1 MNFNSRTYFKIYF
14 SIFIVVIL
22 FAGIIFP
29 AYIIRTKIDQNY
41 IVGRSTINKLAKSSG
56 TKKELANAIVKF
68 VSESFETPNQPL
80 PERELH
86 QLLRDKEGFCDEQAN
101 VVLALCNYA
110 NIKGR
115 LVFLNGS
122 DSISHH
128 AVAEIHLDKWYQVDP
143 FYEINFKGSF
153 LIPSISSIKSDLKL
167 VKEFH
172 FKNPPSNLN
181 IYKNLFKSDYPEK
194 IILYNDIEYSKNEK
208 LYQRYIDY
216 WLKIVGEN
224 IAKKLS
230 YSLYINKFNNKHQKH
245 K

>member
-1 MNFNSRTYFKIYF
+1 MKFNSRTYYKIYF
-14 SIFIVVIL
+14 FIFIVILL

-29 AYIIRTKIDQNY
+29 SYIIRTKIDQNY
-41 IVGRSTINKLAKSSG
+41 IAGKSIVNKLEKSSV

-68 VSESFETPNQPL
+68 VSDSFKTPNQPL
-80 PERELH
+80 PERELY
-86 QLLRDKEGFCDEQAN
+86 QLIKDKEGFCDEQAN

-115 LVFLNGS
+115 LVFLYGA

-128 AVAEIHLDKWYQVDP
+128 TVAEIHLDKWYQVDP
-143 FYEINFKGSF
+143 FYKITFKGSF
-153 LIPSISSIKSDLKL
+153 IIPSISSIKSDLKL
-167 VKEFH
+167 VEEFH
-172 FKNPPSNLN
+172 FKNPTLNLN
-181 IYKNLFKSDYPEK
+181 VYRNLFKSDYSEN
-194 IILYNDIEYSKNEK
+194 IILYNDVEYSKNEK

-216 WLKIVGEN
+216 WLKVVGEN

-230 YSLYINKFNNKHQKH
+230 YYLFINKINNKHQKH